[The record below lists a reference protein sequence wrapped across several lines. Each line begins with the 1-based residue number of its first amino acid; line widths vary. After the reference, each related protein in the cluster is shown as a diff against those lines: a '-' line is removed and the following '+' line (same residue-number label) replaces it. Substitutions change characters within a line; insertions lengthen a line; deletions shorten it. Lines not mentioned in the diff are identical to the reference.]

1 MTKGW
6 YGNRQ
11 KHMLASKGIR
21 SNDIG
26 TNDIIRIRY
35 ELETLHPMTRKIAM
49 DYLNNNVRSDGLL
62 KSKGENESYE
72 LSEEEALRQDEEE
85 RARYEEE
92 RRMAD
97 EECDKYGC
105 YELMGI
111 AKGERI
117 KVDWGKG
124 YLTER
129 EILLLKARLNREEE
143 VDLSEIYDSGGFAIT
158 EEQTKKGYDWLMN
171 QWKTPRGVER
181 KNNPFGFRE
190 EDILDNFYR
199 FEITGFHNI
208 GNRYHDYYTPAYE
221 VITKDGRSFEYIL
234 KGGEI
239 SIIG

>member
-11 KHMLASKGIR
+11 AHSLASKGIR
-21 SNDIG
+21 T
-26 TNDIIRIRY
+26 TNDIVRIKN
-35 ELETLHPMTRKIAM
+35 EINTLPQPTRKIAM
-49 DYLNNNVRSDGLL
+49 DYLINNVRADG
-62 KSKGENESYE
+62 K
-72 LSEEEALRQDEEE
+72 
-85 RARYEEE
+85 
-92 RRMAD
+92 
-97 EECDKYGC
+97 
-105 YELMGI
+105 
-111 AKGERI
+111 RI
-117 KVDWGKG
+117 IVDWDKG

-129 EILLLKARLNREEE
+129 EILLLKTRLNRGEE
-143 VDLSEIYDSGGFAIT
+143 VDLSSIYNSDGFAIT

-221 VITKDGRSFEYIL
+221 VIAKDGRTFEYIL